1 MIKCRRKQTTDPQK
15 LKNCQRS
22 FSRFLLVDA
31 EAETISVGAEAIDE
45 LAASKSLVTTYYQ
58 ES

>member
-1 MIKCRRKQTTDPQK
+1 MIKCRRKQTTDPQN

-31 EAETISVGAEAIDE
+31 EAETISVGAESIDE